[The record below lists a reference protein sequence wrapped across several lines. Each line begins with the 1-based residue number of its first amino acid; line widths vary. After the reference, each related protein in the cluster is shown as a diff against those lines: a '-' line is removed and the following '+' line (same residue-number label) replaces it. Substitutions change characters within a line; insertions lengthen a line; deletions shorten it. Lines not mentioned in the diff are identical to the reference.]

1 MLSVAN
7 IYPGSKVMVFDDC
20 MGIVVASVMERLG
33 GYGLVFAVNKN
44 ENRIPSYDCINRLNF
59 TVSADQN
66 EYTVDH
72 TGTLLATTIT
82 RPTRA
87 PCLADYVA
95 NIRNT
100 VLIWHLSDLLSVTPV
115 DHATTPVPND
125 DPLPL
130 PLPQPEPT
138 KVVVPEV
145 VYELNSDVPMTHKDG
160 SPMSDKE
167 IIHIFQ
173 KRLERRLREEWQPSL
188 EQQQAMLRHGVSSLV
203 VASNNPLEDL
213 PPLLP
218 YLAPSGVLVV
228 YSQYQAVL
236 TEVFAAL
243 KRSGQWINITM
254 SENFM
259 RKYQVLP
266 MRTHPYMNM
275 FNNGGFVLTATRVL
289 NVNAAE
295 SAKEET
301 GIRTGAGATSTL
313 RRKRLKIM

>member
-1 MLSVAN
+1 
-7 IYPGSKVMVFDDC
+7 
-20 MGIVVASVMERLG
+20 
-33 GYGLVFAVNKN
+33 
-44 ENRIPSYDCINRLNF
+44 
-59 TVSADQN
+59 
-66 EYTVDH
+66 
-72 TGTLLATTIT
+72 
-82 RPTRA
+82 
-87 PCLADYVA
+87 
-95 NIRNT
+95 
-100 VLIWHLSDLLSVTPV
+100 
-115 DHATTPVPND
+115 
-125 DPLPL
+125 
-130 PLPQPEPT
+130 
-138 KVVVPEV
+138 
-145 VYELNSDVPMTHKDG
+145 
-160 SPMSDKE
+160 MSDKE
-167 IIHIFQ
+167 IIHLFQ

-236 TEVFAAL
+236 AEVFAAL